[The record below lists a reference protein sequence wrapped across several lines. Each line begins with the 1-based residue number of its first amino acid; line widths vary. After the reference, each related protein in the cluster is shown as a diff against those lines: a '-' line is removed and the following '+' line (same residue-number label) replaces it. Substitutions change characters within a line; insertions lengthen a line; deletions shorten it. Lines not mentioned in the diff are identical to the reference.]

1 MHHADDPVTDLA
13 YIQQAAAAKE
23 QENLAFRMFV
33 KADLELSDRRLNA
46 IVQDTTAQV
55 WSGIDCQTCANCC
68 KTQHPLFS
76 RTEAQRIAE
85 YLGLSLQD
93 LRERYLTSNEEAGK
107 YMTQQLPCPFLQEN
121 LCTIY
126 PVRPAVCANYPHLHR
141 NLRRRLWQV
150 IDNAGHC
157 PIVYNVLERLKV
169 ELGFQD
175 GHSQ

>member
-1 MHHADDPVTDLA
+1 MHHANDPITDLA
-13 YIQQAAAAKE
+13 HIQQAAAAKE
-23 QENLAFRMFV
+23 QENLAFRIFV

-55 WSGIDCQTCANCC
+55 WSGIDCRTCANCC

-85 YLGLSLQD
+85 YLGLSLQE
-93 LRERYLTSNEEAGK
+93 LRERYLTSNAEAGK
-107 YMTQQLPCPFLQEN
+107 YMTQQLPCPFLQDN

-141 NLRRRLWQV
+141 NLRSRLWQV
-150 IDNAGHC
+150 IDNASHC

-169 ELGFQD
+169 QLRFQD
-175 GHSQ
+175 GYSP